1 MLFRSR
7 NRPTPNRM
15 NWNNPQTDAWL
26 EEGRSALTDATRST
40 AFASI
45 QRQLAQEA
53 PWLTLARTP
62 MVTFSSNR
70 VSGVRAYGLYG
81 IAVNKALDIRTTR

>member
-1 MLFRSR
+1 
-7 NRPTPNRM
+7 
-15 NWNNPQTDAWL
+15 
-26 EEGRSALTDATRST
+26 
-40 AFASI
+40 
-45 QRQLAQEA
+45 
-53 PWLTLARTP
+53 